1 MTQLIEGTAPAP
13 APNPVTGQV
22 EGPRKHCWE
31 CLRRRLVCD
40 SVRPVCNRCRKNGIV
55 CPGYGEQQPLRWVK
69 PGRVTVRNRRRPKAG
84 STTTAKRARVAKR
97 TPDSTDDDPVVDGDA
112 VDQSSSTTS
121 DLSSSDGELQSQSV
135 ARQLF
140 ALSQPRAV
148 DSIMRYDIWCENFAG
163 IEASYIYN
171 VEMYERSTPLK
182 LLRHDGEFKM
192 PLATIARILP
202 AAIKGLFIIF
212 ALGHQM
218 YKLPGDAEENVRDRA
233 RSAIAFWTCQVIRTL
248 NEDIAEEET
257 RASDGTMTGVL
268 MLMLA
273 DQQIQAS
280 SRWRLHY
287 SGLMKMVRMRG
298 GVEKLWHERP
308 HMHNTIQ
315 TWVLG
320 EVFANTTSPSNDQLM
335 VLTHPKRLAFTESTW
350 ATIPPVYIG
359 SICPPPLFR
368 AVIRINHL
376 RALASRSVYNPNFP
390 YSPPSSSSSS
400 SSSSSPS
407 PLPSDPS
414 TPSPWSP
421 SSPSSH
427 HPPSSS
433 SSSFTYS
440 SEDDIPLYTDAPT
453 LLAHILAFSP
463 SSYVDAHGSQDA
475 REYWLLVVR
484 VYHSAVVLY
493 CILSLRGL
501 LLLPPESKDLERTV
515 RAHYDRLLLDLK
527 AGLRHEGFRNC
538 LFWPLVVAGVCA
550 ARGTAFER
558 AFIADA
564 LRDAVKDVGSSMLLL
579 ARKVLTVFW
588 ASGKTGWDDCFDQ
601 PYLFMA

>member
-163 IEASYIYN
+163 IEASYICKFTQIRRAPAFPCIRFVILRHN

-350 ATIPPVYIG
+350 ATIPPV
-359 SICPPPLFR
+359 SI
-368 AVIRINHL
+368 H
-376 RALASRSVYNPNFP
+376 ALALVPFL
-390 YSPPSSSSSS
+390 
-400 SSSSSPS
+400 
-407 PLPSDPS
+407 PLV
-414 TPSPWSP
+414 TP
-421 SSPSSH
+421 
-427 HPPSSS
+427 PPSSS